1 MSIREA
7 YNEWASQYDT
17 NINRTRDLEAVALRE
32 ALAPFTIEHVL
43 EIGSGTGKN
52 TAWFADNAISVTSV
66 DFSEEMLAKAR
77 EKFKDHSNVS
87 FIQADITAPWT
98 FAAGKK
104 YDLVTFSLVLEH
116 IRDLD
121 SIFAAVS
128 EILQQ
133 NGLLYIGELH
143 PFRQYGGSKAKYET
157 SEGVQELQTYTHH
170 ISEFVQTAARHGLQ
184 VFNAN
189 EYFDEDNINTVP
201 RILVLLL
208 NRE

>member
-17 NINRTRDLEAVALRE
+17 NINRTRDLEALALRE
-32 ALAPFTIEHVL
+32 SLSPFTIEHVL
-43 EIGSGTGKN
+43 EIGCGTGKN
-52 TAWFADNAISVTSV
+52 TAFFVENAISVTSV

-77 EKFKDHSNVS
+77 EKFSTQGNVS

-98 FAAGKK
+98 FAGDRKF
-104 YDLVTFSLVLEH
+104 DLVSFSLVLEH
-116 IRDLD
+116 IKDLD
-121 SIFAAVS
+121 NIFASAAAV
-128 EILQQ
+128 LQQ

-157 SEGVQELQTYTHH
+157 ADGPQELQTYTHH
-170 ISEFVQTAARHGLQ
+170 ISEFVQIAARHGLQ

-189 EYFDEDNINTVP
+189 EYFDEDQINPVP

-208 NRE
+208 NKE